1 MKDSIAKMKNSGFRW
16 LVVGVLVIGLAGLE
30 GCGSSSGGGGV
41 TVGPTAS
48 PTGTPTLTPTASQT
62 PTATP
67 TPTPTMTPTA
77 TPAEANACLPSSS
90 AAVLVQGTNA
100 TVYAPKGSWG
110 GCGVATGINVVPIET
125 RAGIGKGGPPTTIT
139 TPNTVNSC
147 ASNSVTGETVCVAN
161 NTDVY
166 LISGTTLNRTL
177 TSGATASQKFSGG
190 TVKNGGVVI
199 DSVTNKALI
208 TIGLAT
214 GGPGG
219 YQFLDLGATPTFEAP
234 IEAGANTSEDVA
246 IDPNRKLVLSPN
258 EQGNYQL
265 LDISAGTDPTTAKL
279 FNNVITLPPTGEFD
293 SAAEDC
299 TTGIALSSVE
309 FTGDLFIVDLT
320 QAKFTPGSPGSW
332 TAPNQFQNLF
342 PDLVPSIAGSG
353 TNGLTVAPDTHF
365 GVATGEFGGRIEG
378 VFQLPSTSGS
388 GTPQVVD
395 SVEFTMPTDPS
406 GDPWAEGCDPHTI
419 TAYVSPNSG
428 KALAVL
434 SNGTFTFLAVV
445 DIDGILKA
453 PRTGNMVNNPLPAGL
468 VTFIAE

>member
-1 MKDSIAKMKNSGFRW
+1 M
-16 LVVGVLVIGLAGLE
+16 
-30 GCGSSSGGGGV
+30 
-41 TVGPTAS
+41 
-48 PTGTPTLTPTASQT
+48 
-62 PTATP
+62 
-67 TPTPTMTPTA
+67 
-77 TPAEANACLPSSS
+77 
-90 AAVLVQGTNA
+90 
-100 TVYAPKGSWG
+100 
-110 GCGVATGINVVPIET
+110 
-125 RAGIGKGGPPTTIT
+125 
-139 TPNTVNSC
+139 
-147 ASNSVTGETVCVAN
+147 
-161 NTDVY
+161 
-166 LISGTTLNRTL
+166 
-177 TSGATASQKFSGG
+177 
-190 TVKNGGVVI
+190 
-199 DSVTNKALI
+199 TNKALI

-234 IEAGANTSEDVA
+234 IDAGANTSENVA

-265 LDISAGTDPTTAKL
+265 LDVSAGTDPTTAKL
-279 FNNVITLPPTGEFD
+279 FNNLITLPPTGELD

-309 FTGDLFIVDLT
+309 FTGDLFITDLT

-342 PDLVPSIAGSG
+342 PDLVPSTQGSG

-365 GVATGEFGGRIEG
+365 GVVTGEFGGKIEG

-388 GTPQVVD
+388 GTPAVVD
-395 SVEFTMPTDPS
+395 SVEFTMPIDPT
-406 GDPWAEGCDPHTI
+406 GDPWAQGCDPHTI

-434 SNGTFTFLAVV
+434 SNGGFTFLAVV